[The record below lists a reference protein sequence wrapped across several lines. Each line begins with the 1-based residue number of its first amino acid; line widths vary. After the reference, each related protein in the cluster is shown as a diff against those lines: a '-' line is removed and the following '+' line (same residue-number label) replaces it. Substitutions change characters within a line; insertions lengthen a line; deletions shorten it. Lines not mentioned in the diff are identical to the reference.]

1 MHAAPAFRSAVRPAR
16 LSVRAERAPSQKQNS
31 KARGERAV
39 GRAAATEAPPA
50 PKQAREEELPSYVN
64 SSDKYAVIEA
74 GGVQH
79 LVEENRL
86 YTCNRLKAE
95 PGSRIRFPR
104 VLALKNDGK
113 FEVGRPY
120 LDNVRVEAQIVEDFK
135 APKIIVFK
143 MRAKKHY
150 RRKNGHRQPMSK
162 FLITKILH
170 D

>member
-1 MHAAPAFRSAVRPAR
+1 M
-16 LSVRAERAPSQKQNS
+16 
-31 KARGERAV
+31 
-39 GRAAATEAPPA
+39 
-50 PKQAREEELPSYVN
+50 
-64 SSDKYAVIEA
+64 
-74 GGVQH
+74 
-79 LVEENRL
+79 
-86 YTCNRLKAE
+86 
-95 PGSRIRFPR
+95 
-104 VLALKNDGK
+104 KNDGK